1 MPVLRGSVTFARFRS
16 EPAGK
21 RASDTRRWLARGLAR
36 GAFEPLD
43 VERGEDDRAAG
54 FVSLEDVDGTDFS
67 AGVLQGERALFGYRV
82 DAIRVPAAAVRVEL
96 DRWTAAFVE
105 EHGRPPARGEK
116 TQQRDLVRHALRLRT
131 TPSTRVHD
139 VSWNLKT
146 GELLVWASSRKTVEE
161 VAAAVEAALE
171 VKLQPR
177 STSALAVAARI
188 SESALAPTT
197 ELIGLGA
204 GEVLHGEA

>member
-54 FVSLEDVDGTDFS
+54 FVSLEDVDATDFT

-82 DAIRVPAAAVRVEL
+82 DAVRVPAAAVRVEL

-116 TQQRDLVRHALRLRT
+116 AQQRDLVRHALRLRT

-139 VSWNLKT
+139 VSFNLTT
-146 GELLVWASSRKTVEE
+146 GELLVWASSRKAVEE

-171 VKLQPR
+171 VKLAPR
-177 STSALAVAARI
+177 SASALAVAARLP
-188 SESALAPTT
+188 EAALAPTA

-204 GEVLHGEA
+204 GEVLHGQA